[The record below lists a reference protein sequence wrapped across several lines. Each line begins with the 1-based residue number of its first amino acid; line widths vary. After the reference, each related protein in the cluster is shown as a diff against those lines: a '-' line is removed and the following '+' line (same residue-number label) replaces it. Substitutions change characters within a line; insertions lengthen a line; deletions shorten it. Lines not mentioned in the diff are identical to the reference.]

1 MNINELSLLLFF
13 FNSAKK
19 KTTVTTPLVRFVK
32 KSKIIHLVQI
42 FVTRYI
48 VEYGLHTSTQ

>member
-13 FNSAKK
+13 LIQSKK
-19 KTTVTTPLVRFVK
+19 ITVTTPLVRFVN

-48 VEYGLHTSTQ
+48 VKYGLHTST